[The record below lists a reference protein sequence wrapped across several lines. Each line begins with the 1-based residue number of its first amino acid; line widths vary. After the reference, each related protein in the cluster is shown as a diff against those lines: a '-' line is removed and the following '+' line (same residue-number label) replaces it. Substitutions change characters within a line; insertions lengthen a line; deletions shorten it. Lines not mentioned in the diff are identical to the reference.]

1 MSLYQTL
8 GISKDATKDEIKKAY
23 RKLSKTMHPDVGGDE
38 ESFDEL
44 KQAYDVLMDDNL
56 RKLYDETGTIGK
68 VVDRHNMFM
77 SFISSKAV
85 YALENFSDDPFFNL
99 IDFLKGDLKDNIEKG
114 RFTIIDVG
122 TKKNTLQNKLK
133 NIQNKKG
140 GENLIAKVIEL
151 KVNEYSNHIEQIKS
165 TIKDLEYCMDRI
177 NEYSYS
183 SSSGLISWYAV

>member
-8 GISKDATKDEIKKAY
+8 GIGKDATKDEIKKAY

-38 ESFDEL
+38 ESFDKL
-44 KQAYDVLMDDNL
+44 KQAYDVLMDDDL
-56 RKLYDETGTIGK
+56 RKLYDETGIIGK

-99 IDFLKGDLKDNIEKG
+99 IDFLKGDLNDNIEKG

-140 GENLIAKVIEL
+140 GENLIAKVVEL

-177 NEYSYS
+177 DEYSYS
-183 SSSGLISWYAV
+183 SSSGLIGWYAI

>member
-8 GISKDATKDEIKKAY
+8 GIGKDATKDEIKKAY

-38 ESFDEL
+38 ESFDKL
-44 KQAYDVLMDDNL
+44 KQAYDVLMDDDL

-68 VVDRHNMFM
+68 VVDRYNMFM

-99 IDFLKGDLKDNIEKG
+99 IDFLKGDLNDNIEKG

-151 KVNEYSNHIEQIKS
+151 KVNEYSNHIEQIKK

-177 NEYSYS
+177 DEYSYS

>member
-1 MSLYQTL
+1 
-8 GISKDATKDEIKKAY
+8 
-23 RKLSKTMHPDVGGDE
+23 
-38 ESFDEL
+38 
-44 KQAYDVLMDDNL
+44 MDDDL

-68 VVDRHNMFM
+68 VVDRYNMFM

-99 IDFLKGDLKDNIEKG
+99 IDFLKGDLNDNIEKG

-151 KVNEYSNHIEQIKS
+151 KVNEYSNHIEQIKK

-177 NEYSYS
+177 DEYSYS
-183 SSSGLISWYAV
+183 SSSGLISWYAI

>member
-1 MSLYQTL
+1 MLWRTSQM
-8 GISKDATKDEIKKAY
+8 I
-23 RKLSKTMHPDVGGDE
+23 R
-38 ESFDEL
+38 F
-44 KQAYDVLMDDNL
+44 
-56 RKLYDETGTIGK
+56 
-68 VVDRHNMFM
+68 
-77 SFISSKAV
+77 
-85 YALENFSDDPFFNL
+85 
-99 IDFLKGDLKDNIEKG
+99 KGDLNDNIEKG

-177 NEYSYS
+177 DEYSYS